1 MVAVPC
7 DTPVTS
13 PTGLTVADG
22 EELSHVPPVVPLV
35 VNNMDEPT
43 HTVDGPLM
51 VPALEEELT
60 LTLNE
65 DEDAPQRLVT
75 V

>member
-1 MVAVPC
+1 VPC

-13 PTGLTVADG
+13 PIALTVAEG

-35 VNNMDEPT
+35 VNKIDEPT
-43 HTVDGPLM
+43 HTVVGPLM
-51 VPALEEELT
+51 VPAFEEEFT
-60 LTLNE
+60 DTANE
-65 DEDAPQRLVT
+65 DEDAPQILVT

>member
-1 MVAVPC
+1 MPC

-13 PTGLTVADG
+13 PIALTVAEG

-35 VNNMDEPT
+35 VNKMDEPT
-43 HTVDGPLM
+43 HTVVGPLI
-51 VPALEEELT
+51 VPALEEAFTDTAKEA
-60 LTLNE
+60 E
-65 DEDAPQRLVT
+65 AAPQILVT

>member
-1 MVAVPC
+1 MPC

-13 PTGLTVADG
+13 PIGLTVADG
-22 EELSHVPPVVPLV
+22 EELSHVPPVLPLV
-35 VNNMDEPT
+35 VNNMDEPM

-51 VPALEEELT
+51 VPALEEEFT
-60 LTLNE
+60 VTPND
-65 DEDAPQRLVT
+65 DEEAPQILVT